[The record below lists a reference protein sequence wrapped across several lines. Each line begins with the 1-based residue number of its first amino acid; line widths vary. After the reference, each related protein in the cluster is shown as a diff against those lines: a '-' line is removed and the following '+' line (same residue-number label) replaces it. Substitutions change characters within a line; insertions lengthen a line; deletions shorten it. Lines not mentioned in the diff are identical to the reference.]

1 MSRGR
6 EDIEFMQRGVQY
18 YVAARYSAWS
28 GLWVCGN
35 LYHHALEMFLKS
47 GLSQKRS
54 LPELKKFQHKLV
66 NIWNAFKADFP
77 AALSQFDET
86 ITELADFEEIR
97 YPDEVLKNGA
107 QIIID
112 YHRQGQPERS
122 VRPEPEYRLDFYE
135 LDRLIGAIMEA
146 GNVNPAFYLS
156 GLKPEVREM
165 LGRDNPVAAYLLSRE
180 S

>member
-1 MSRGR
+1 
-6 EDIEFMQRGVQY
+6 MQRGVQY

-47 GLSQKRS
+47 GLSQIRS

-77 AALSQFDET
+77 AALSQFDKT

-112 YHRQGQPERS
+112 YHRQGPRA
-122 VRPEPEYRLDFYE
+122 VCTT
-135 LDRLIGAIMEA
+135 GT
-146 GNVNPAFYLS
+146 
-156 GLKPEVREM
+156 
-165 LGRDNPVAAYLLSRE
+165 
-180 S
+180 